1 MVNEKELVEEL
12 FNAKSVNVIY
22 LEVIKMLYIKNSIY
36 SLFLCTM
43 LFVSLLEA
51 IFSRNAIFKIA
62 VLAIAL
68 VMELW
73 VAYRD
78 IKSIGETKREA
89 NVIAEQI
96 LSQDE
101 IRIGR

>member
-12 FNAKSVNVIY
+12 FNAKSDNVIY

-51 IFSRNAIFKIA
+51 IFSRNAIKIA
-62 VLAIAL
+62 VFAIAL
-68 VMELW
+68 VMALW
-73 VAYRD
+73 VAYKD
-78 IKSIGETKREA
+78 IKSIGEAKREA
-89 NVIAEQI
+89 NAIAEQI